1 MLTLISEMN
10 IAFRAEKYMSNYS
23 EKIINKS
30 DNIAMSVA
38 LMTAYEKNEQD
49 KYYELNTV
57 KFGKQA
63 ICFDMKV
70 LML

>member
-57 KFGKQA
+57 KFGK
-63 ICFDMKV
+63 
-70 LML
+70 